1 MLQTAAVGDNVV
13 VVLQVGQAVV
23 VVAVAAVVEVD
34 IVLAQSSG
42 LYIAV

>member
-13 VVLQVGQAVV
+13 VDLQVGQAVV
-23 VVAVAAVVEVD
+23 AVVVAVVEVD
-34 IVLAQSSG
+34 IVLALSSG

>member
-23 VVAVAAVVEVD
+23 VVAVVEVD

>member
-1 MLQTAAVGDNVV
+1 MLQTAAVGYNVV

-23 VVAVAAVVEVD
+23 VVAVVEVD

>member
-23 VVAVAAVVEVD
+23 AVVAAVVEVD

>member
-1 MLQTAAVGDNVV
+1 MLQTAAVGDIV

-23 VVAVAAVVEVD
+23 VVAVVEVD
-34 IVLAQSSG
+34 IGLAPSSG